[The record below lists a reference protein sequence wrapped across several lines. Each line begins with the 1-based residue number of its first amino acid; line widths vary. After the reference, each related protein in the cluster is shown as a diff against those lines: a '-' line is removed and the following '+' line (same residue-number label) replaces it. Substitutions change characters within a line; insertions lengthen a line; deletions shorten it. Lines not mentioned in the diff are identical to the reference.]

1 MLCDERLYGSQAQ
14 ALRDLVE
21 PLPLVVTEA
30 LLPDK
35 RIDYV
40 LVGRP
45 RRGGAGHVVGC
56 AIAGAEPVDGVVPS
70 DHYAVVADLRY

>member
-1 MLCDERLYGSQAQ
+1 M
-14 ALRDLVE
+14 
-21 PLPLVVTEA
+21 TEA

-35 RIDYV
+35 RIDYI

-56 AIAGAEPVDGVVPS
+56 AIAGVEPVDGVVAS

>member
-1 MLCDERLYGSQAQ
+1 MAP
-14 ALRDLVE
+14 
-21 PLPLVVTEA
+21 PLATGQ
-30 LLPDK
+30 

-56 AIAGAEPVDGVVPS
+56 AIAGAEPVDGVVAS

>member
-1 MLCDERLYGSQAQ
+1 MSATARLTGPVSATHPYG
-14 ALRDLVE
+14 D
-21 PLPLVVTEA
+21 
-30 LLPDK
+30 
-35 RIDYV
+35 